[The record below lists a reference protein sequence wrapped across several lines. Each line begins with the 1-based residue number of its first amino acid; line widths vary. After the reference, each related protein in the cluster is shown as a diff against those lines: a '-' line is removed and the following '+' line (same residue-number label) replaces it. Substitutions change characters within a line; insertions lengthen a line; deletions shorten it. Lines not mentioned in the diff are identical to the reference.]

1 MKSCGAFTVGD
12 TFEVAR
18 EVDGYRPIYYAGAS
32 GDYNPIH
39 IDPEIGRLA
48 GYHGVILQGLCT
60 YAWVAEACVAYLG
73 DPGRLRKLRA
83 RFTKPVQI
91 GDVITFRGRC
101 TAIEGGVAR
110 VEIAATNQ
118 DGDEVLKGAVA
129 EGLVGE
135 A

>member
-1 MKSCGAFTVGD
+1 MKTPRALTVGD

-18 EVDGYRPIYYAGAS
+18 EVDAYRPIYYAGAS

-60 YAWVAEACVAYLG
+60 YAWVAEACVAYLD

-91 GDVITFRGRC
+91 GDVLTFRGRC
-101 TAIEGGVAR
+101 VAVEGGVAR
-110 VEIAATNQ
+110 LEISATNQ
-118 DGDEVLKGAVA
+118 RGEDVLKGAVA
-129 EGLVGE
+129 EAGVGE

>member
-1 MKSCGAFTVGD
+1 MKTASEFTVGD

-18 EVDGYRPIYYAGAS
+18 EVDAYRPIYYAGAS

-39 IDPEIGRLA
+39 IDPDIGKLA

-73 DPGRLRKLRA
+73 DPGRLKRLRA

-91 GDVITFRGRC
+91 GDVLTFRGRC
-101 TAIEGGVAR
+101 TAIDGGVAR
-110 VEIAATNQ
+110 VEVTATNQ
-118 DGDEVLKGAVA
+118 DGEEVLKGAVA
-129 EGLVGE
+129 EGRIGE
-135 A
+135 G